1 MTTRLTAAQDGSA
14 TLYGLTAGHEYDVTA
29 TDVTPAPSIV
39 KWYGDLSSGTIDP
52 KIYPYANFVAGHV
65 KVVADPLGSGHKVL
79 QYAIDDKDR
88 PYSGA
93 SNPRGDVES
102 PMLFGPGADFF
113 TTDSLLLPSNFPL
126 VGHGWWQ
133 VGEFYGPP
141 HGGSPPIGLTVWGGS
156 GVNRYMLQRQGQ
168 APMWV
173 GPPID
178 AKWHRLTLHVHFAT
192 DSAAFVDVY
201 YDGQHSAGPF
211 KYPNLVSGVNWDGKT
226 PNFYNLNS
234 YRAAGAFPGTI
245 SLYHGAPVV
254 ASTLAGALSKPTP

>member
-1 MTTRLTAAQDGSA
+1 MSTRLTAAQDGSA

-79 QYAIDDKDR
+79 QFAIDDKDR

-93 SNPRGDVES
+93 TNPRGDVES
-102 PMLFGPGADFF
+102 PPMFAPGDDYFVSVPILIPA
-113 TTDSLLLPSNFPL
+113 SFPA
-126 VGHGWWQ
+126 VNKGWWQ
-133 VGEFYGPP
+133 VAELYGKPY
-141 HGGSPPIGLTVWGGS
+141 GGSPPIGVYLWNVS
-156 GVNRYMLQRQGQ
+156 GTNRFILQRQG
-168 APMWV
+168 ASVLWTS
-173 GPPID
+173 PPLD
-178 AKWHRLTLHVHFAT
+178 GKWHTITLHVHFAT
-192 DSAAFVDVY
+192 DSTGLVDVY
-201 YDGQHSAGPF
+201 YDGQHAAGPF
-211 KYPNLVSGVNWDGKT
+211 KYPTLVSNVNWDGKT
-226 PNFYNLNS
+226 PNFLDINS

-245 SLYHGAPVV
+245 SLYHGAPVA